1 MSVDGKISTGNVDE
15 RDVDKDFPLITGIKE
30 GLHQYYEIE
39 QTTDLVS
46 MDSGKVMAKVGSNIK
61 KENVKK
67 TDVSFIIVDN
77 KPHLN
82 DIGVN
87 YFLQMSKV
95 FYLVT
100 TNIKHPAF
108 KYGDKDNIKIEYYE
122 KEIDFKDLFNKF
134 KTKYGID
141 KITLQTG
148 GTLNSVLL
156 REGLIDKL
164 KIVVAPALI
173 GGINTMS
180 LIGGESIKSK
190 NDLTKIKAMKLTGIK
205 ELKDSYIEL
214 NYDIINETKI

>member
-1 MSVDGKISTGNVDE
+1 V
-15 RDVDKDFPLITGIKE
+15 
-30 GLHQYYEIE
+30 
-39 QTTDLVS
+39 
-46 MDSGKVMAKVGSNIK
+46 
-61 KENVKK
+61 
-67 TDVSFIIVDN
+67 VDN

-87 YFLQMSKV
+87 YFIQMSKV

-108 KYGDKDNIKIEYYE
+108 RYGDKDNLKIEYYE
-122 KEIDFKDLFNKF
+122 NKIDFKDLFYKF
-134 KTKYGID
+134 KTKYNID
-141 KITLQTG
+141 RITLQTG
-148 GTLNSVLL
+148 GTLNAVLL

-180 LIGGESIKSK
+180 LIGGESLRNV
-190 NDLTKIKAMKLTGIK
+190 NDITKIKAMKLNGIK

-214 NYDIINETKI
+214 NYDIINETKIENKNK